1 MSTIDLT
8 HEMAEIKKLFTQAAT
23 RRADVRQ
30 HEKEAEEEEAHSQL
44 RLNNL
49 EITL

>member
-8 HEMAEIKKLFTQAAT
+8 HEMAEIKKQFTQTAA
-23 RRADVRQ
+23 RRADARQ
-30 HEKEAEEEEAHSQL
+30 RKKEAEEEEARSQL

-49 EITL
+49 EIAL